1 MRARAYPC
9 SRVIPPLLSL
19 VLSAIVLSSALPADA
34 RVGARPPDF
43 TLRSVTGGPWS
54 GTFRLRE
61 HLGRRPVVLSFFAT
75 WCRPCE
81 VELPLLQRAHERHG
95 DRMKFAAIAIDGP
108 ESASGI
114 ASMIRR
120 LRVRFPV
127 LHDVDSSVT
136 TRYNPRRA
144 VPFLVMVGRD
154 GRVRHERDG
163 FSVAD
168 QRRLPRALDALAE

>member
-1 MRARAYPC
+1 MRARAIPLK
-9 SRVIPPLLSL
+9 RVIPFSLSLALCAL
-19 VLSAIVLSSALPADA
+19 VLSAAMPVAA

-43 TLRSVTGGPWS
+43 TLRSVSGGPWR

-81 VELPLLQRAHERHG
+81 VELPLLQAAHERHG
-95 DRMKFAAIAIDGP
+95 DDLKIAAIAIDGP

-114 ASMIRR
+114 ASMVRR

-127 LHDVDSSVT
+127 LHDTDSSVT
-136 TRYNPRRA
+136 SRYNPRRS
-144 VPFLVMVGRD
+144 VPFLVIIDRE

-168 QRRLPRALDALAE
+168 QRRLPRALDALVD